1 MRKIGIYVDG
11 SAPVN
16 VASATNPA
24 GWGVVIVED
33 PKNHEG
39 GKILA
44 SYAGPVITD
53 PDEASHLG
61 AEVGSNNTAELSA
74 IWWGLYIMRALDLLG
89 NDVEVTI
96 YGDSE
101 YAGKMANGS
110 WKPKENKELVML
122 VRELWHMTLLKC
134 GGLVWAHVRAHQ
146 GNYYNEMADELAS
159 RGVHIQEDH
168 RPIYIDM

>member
-11 SAPVN
+11 SAPIN

-39 GKILA
+39 GEILA

-53 PDEASHLG
+53 PDELSHVG

-74 IWWGLYIMRALDLLG
+74 IWWALYIMRALSLLG
-89 NDVEVTI
+89 DVEVTI

-110 WKPKENKELVML
+110 WKPKENKELVKN
-122 VRELWHMTLLKC
+122 VKAIWQRTLLNC
-134 GGLVWAHVRAHQ
+134 NSLVWAHVRAHQ
-146 GNYYNEMADELAS
+146 GNYYNEMADELAN
-159 RGVHIQEDH
+159 RGVHLEEDH
-168 RPIYIDM
+168 KPIDIDM

>member
-16 VASATNPA
+16 VASTTNPA
-24 GWGVVIVED
+24 GWGVVIVEN

-53 PDEASHLG
+53 GDEISHLG

-74 IWWGLYIMRALDLLG
+74 IWWGLYIMRALSLLG
-89 NDVEVTI
+89 DVEVTI

-110 WKPKENKELVML
+110 WKPKENKELVKN
-122 VRELWHMTLLKC
+122 VKAIWQRTLLNC
-134 GGLVWAHVRAHQ
+134 NSLVWAHVRAHQ
-146 GNYYNEMADELAS
+146 GNYYNEMADELAN
-159 RGVHIQEDH
+159 RGVHLQEDH
-168 RPIYIDM
+168 KPIDIEM

>member
-11 SAPVN
+11 SAPIN

-39 GKILA
+39 GEILA

-53 PDEASHLG
+53 PDEISHLG

-74 IWWGLYIMRALDLLG
+74 IWWGLYIMRALSLLG
-89 NDVEVTI
+89 DVEVTI

-110 WKPKENKELVML
+110 WKPKENKELVRNVKGM
-122 VRELWHMTLLKC
+122 WQTTLLNC
-134 GGLVWAHVRAHQ
+134 NSLVWAHVRAHQ
-146 GNYYNEMADELAS
+146 GNYYNEMADELAN

-168 RPIYIDM
+168 KSIDIDM

>member
-11 SAPVN
+11 SAPIN

-39 GKILA
+39 GEILA

-53 PDEASHLG
+53 PDELSHVG

-74 IWWGLYIMRALDLLG
+74 IWWALYIMRALSLLG
-89 NDVEVTI
+89 DVEVTI

-110 WKPKENKELVML
+110 WKPKENKELVKN
-122 VRELWHMTLLKC
+122 VKAIWQRTLLNC
-134 GGLVWAHVRAHQ
+134 NSLVWAHVRAHQ
-146 GNYYNEMADELAS
+146 GNYYNEMADELAN
-159 RGVHIQEDH
+159 RGVHLQEDH
-168 RPIYIDM
+168 KPIDIDM

>member
-16 VASATNPA
+16 VASTTNPA
-24 GWGVVIVED
+24 GWGVVIVEN

-39 GKILA
+39 GEILA

-53 PDEASHLG
+53 PDEISHVG

-74 IWWGLYIMRALDLLG
+74 IWWALYIMRALSLLG
-89 NDVEVTI
+89 DVEVTI

-110 WKPKENKELVML
+110 WKPKENKELVKN
-122 VRELWHMTLLKC
+122 VKAIWQRTLLNC
-134 GGLVWAHVRAHQ
+134 SSLVWAHVRAHQ
-146 GNYYNEMADELAS
+146 GNYYNEMADELAN
-159 RGVHIQEDH
+159 RGVHLQEDH
-168 RPIYIDM
+168 KPIDIEM

>member
-16 VASATNPA
+16 VASTTNPA
-24 GWGVVIVED
+24 GWGVVIVEN

-39 GKILA
+39 GEILA

-53 PDEASHLG
+53 PDEISHVG

-74 IWWGLYIMRALDLLG
+74 IWWALYIMRALSLLG
-89 NDVEVTI
+89 DVEVTI

-110 WKPKENKELVML
+110 WKPKENKELVKNVKAMWQ
-122 VRELWHMTLLKC
+122 RTLLNC
-134 GGLVWAHVRAHQ
+134 SSLVWAHVRAHQ
-146 GNYYNEMADELAS
+146 GNYYNEMADELAN
-159 RGVHIQEDH
+159 RGVHLQEDH
-168 RPIYIDM
+168 KPIDIEM

>member
-16 VASATNPA
+16 VASTTNPA
-24 GWGVVIVED
+24 GWGVVIVEN

-39 GKILA
+39 GEILA

-53 PDEASHLG
+53 PDEISHVG

-74 IWWGLYIMRALDLLG
+74 IWWALYIMRALSLLG
-89 NDVEVTI
+89 DVEVTI

-110 WKPKENKELVML
+110 WKPKENKELVKN
-122 VRELWHMTLLKC
+122 VKAIWQRTLLNC
-134 GGLVWAHVRAHQ
+134 NSLVWAHVRAHQ
-146 GNYYNEMADELAS
+146 GNYYNEMADELAN
-159 RGVHIQEDH
+159 RGVHLQEDH
-168 RPIYIDM
+168 KPIDIEM

>member
-11 SAPVN
+11 SAPIN

-39 GKILA
+39 GEILA

-53 PDEASHLG
+53 PDEISHLG

-74 IWWGLYIMRALDLLG
+74 IWWGLYIMRALSLLG
-89 NDVEVTI
+89 DVEVTI

-110 WKPKENKELVML
+110 WKPKENKELVRN
-122 VRELWHMTLLKC
+122 VKELWQMTLLNSNS
-134 GGLVWAHVRAHQ
+134 LVWAHVRAHQ
-146 GNYYNEMADELAS
+146 GNYYNEMADELAN
-159 RGVHIQEDH
+159 RGVHLQEDH
-168 RPIYIDM
+168 KPIDIDM